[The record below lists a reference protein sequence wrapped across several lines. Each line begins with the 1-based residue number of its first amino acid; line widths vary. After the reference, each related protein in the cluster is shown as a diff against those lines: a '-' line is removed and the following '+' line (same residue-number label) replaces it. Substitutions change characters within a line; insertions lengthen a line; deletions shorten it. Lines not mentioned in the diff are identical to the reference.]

1 MSKKANDELMAY
13 LIILGV
19 DFGDLD
25 QCVKE
30 LHAALEGFGKYDE
43 VNSLLLAH
51 EAYRI
56 GKLSPGE
63 GLTLR
68 RHGKWNGYSA
78 DAFTVLKNENGRII
92 AQQDL
97 VSVKTGD
104 SWNWSADAYDRNPE
118 GQILELTLRR
128 SKLYRDVDLPAFR
141 WIEKGRSFHH
151 LCYVLCG
158 RHAGKE
164 LD

>member
-1 MSKKANDELMAY
+1 MAY
-13 LIILGV
+13 LISLGV

-25 QCVKE
+25 QSVKE

-56 GKLSPGE
+56 GKLRPGE

-68 RHGKWNGYSA
+68 RDGKWNGYSA
-78 DAFTVLKNENGRII
+78 DAFAVLKNENGRII

-104 SWNWSADAYDRNPE
+104 NWNWSADAYNRNPE

-151 LCYVLCG
+151 LCYVLCD